1 MATDLLRT
9 IIVDDEPLAIERLAI
24 LCAEIGGI
32 ELIGTAQDGETAL
45 PLIAE
50 RAPDLVLLD
59 IAMPGIDGVSMARML
74 QGRSPRP
81 QVVFTTAFEGHALDA
96 FDVAATDYLLKPV
109 TVERLSRA
117 FDRVRG
123 AAVRVPAA
131 AQSEIWS
138 EFWVPWRSEMIRIE
152 ARSIDR
158 VTAERDY
165 MRLHVG
171 ARSHLLHMTAR
182 QLERRLDP
190 ARFLR
195 IHRSQIVRRDF
206 VERVRRER
214 GGWTIRC
221 LDGTELRV
229 GRRYMAAVRAL
240 LDGRA
245 HPVPT

>member
-1 MATDLLRT
+1 MTAETLRA

-24 LCAEIGGI
+24 LCAEIGGVDVV
-32 ELIGTAQDGETAL
+32 GTAHDGEAAL
-45 PLIAE
+45 PLIEAQ
-50 RAPDLVLLD
+50 APDLLLLD
-59 IAMPGIDGVSMARML
+59 IAMPGIDGVSLARVL

-81 QVVFTTAFEGHALDA
+81 QVVFTTAFDGYALDA

-109 TVERLSRA
+109 AIHRLRRA
-117 FDRVRG
+117 CDRVRG
-123 AAVRVPAA
+123 ALARPPVPENA
-131 AQSEIWS
+131 EIWS

-171 ARSHLLHMTAR
+171 AGSYLLHMTAK

-190 ARFLR
+190 AHFLR

-206 VERVRRER
+206 IERIRREN
-214 GGWTIRC
+214 GAWVVRC
-221 LDGTELRV
+221 LDGAELRV
-229 GRRYMAAVRAL
+229 GRRYMPAARAL
-240 LDGRA
+240 FG
-245 HPVPT
+245 

>member
-1 MATDLLRT
+1 MAPDLLRT

-24 LCAEIGGI
+24 LCGEIGGI
-32 ELIGTAQDGETAL
+32 ELVGTAQDGGSAL
-45 PLIAE
+45 PLIVALD
-50 RAPDLVLLD
+50 PDLVLLD
-59 IAMPGIDGVSMARML
+59 IAMPGIDGVSMARVL
-74 QGRSPRP
+74 QGRSSRP
-81 QVVFTTAFEGHALDA
+81 QVVFTTAFDGYALDA
-96 FDVAATDYLLKPV
+96 FDVAAIDYLLKPV
-109 TVERLSRA
+109 SVERLSRA

-123 AAVRVPAA
+123 AAARFPATV
-131 AQSEIWS
+131 QSEIWS

-152 ARSIDR
+152 ALSIDR

-171 ARSHLLHMTAR
+171 ARSHLLHMTAK

-206 VERVRRER
+206 VERVRRDR

-221 LDGTELRV
+221 RDGVELRV
-229 GRRYMAAVRAL
+229 GRRYTAMVRAVL
-240 LDGRA
+240 NGHA
-245 HPVPT
+245 HPPA